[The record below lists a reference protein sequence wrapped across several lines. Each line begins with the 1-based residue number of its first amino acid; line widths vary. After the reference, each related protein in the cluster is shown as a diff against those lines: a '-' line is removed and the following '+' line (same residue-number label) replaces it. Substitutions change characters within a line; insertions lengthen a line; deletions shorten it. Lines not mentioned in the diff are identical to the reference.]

1 MVNATDIPFAVAG
14 KDIIL
19 MDDVLYTGRTIRAAL
34 DALFDHGRP
43 ARVQLLVLIDRGHRE
58 LPIEAQ
64 LRRPH
69 GADHRQRN
77 HRSEVSGNRR
87 HGKGA
92 AGGEGRRREPEMRCG
107 RPAGHRNL
115 TRDEIQAILDRAR
128 DFQPRGDHSFRKLDL
143 LRGRMVVNLFFEAST
158 RTRTS
163 FEIAAKRLGAD
174 AVSITAQASSVSKGE
189 SLVDTLNTL
198 AAMRPDAI
206 IMRHAASGA
215 PHFLQRHL
223 ETPIINAGDGTHEHP
238 TQALLDART
247 ILDRGAAL
255 EGLRVAI
262 IGDIAHSRVARSNV
276 YLLSK
281 FGAEIVLCGP
291 ASLLPRE
298 LEQIAPG
305 VTLTTD
311 MNEAIRDADVIM
323 MLRVQLERQHEA
335 AFPAS
340 EYFQFYGLRL
350 EHLRLAKPDVIV
362 MHPGPINR
370 GREISSEVAD
380 SQRSVILNQV
390 ENGIAVRMAVLERV
404 LTGRDHAGAAH

>member
-1 MVNATDIPFAVAG
+1 M
-14 KDIIL
+14 
-19 MDDVLYTGRTIRAAL
+19 TG
-34 DALFDHGRP
+34 
-43 ARVQLLVLIDRGHRE
+43 LLG
-58 LPIEAQ
+58 IE
-64 LRRPH
+64 
-69 GADHRQRN
+69 
-77 HRSEVSGNRR
+77 
-87 HGKGA
+87 
-92 AGGEGRRREPEMRCG
+92 
-107 RPAGHRNL
+107 NL
-115 TRDEIQAILDRAR
+115 TREEVQAILDRAR
-128 DFQPRGDHSFRKLDL
+128 DFQPGAGYGFRRFDL

-174 AVSITAQASSVSKGE
+174 AVSITAQASSVAKGE

-247 ILDRGAAL
+247 ILDRGAKL

-281 FGAEIVLCGP
+281 FGADIVLCGP
-291 ASLLPRE
+291 ASLLPPE
-298 LEQIAPG
+298 LKQIAPG

-350 EHLRLAKPDVIV
+350 EHLEAARPDVIV

-380 SQRSVILNQV
+380 SQRSVILTQV
-390 ENGIAVRMAVLERV
+390 ENGISVRMAVLESV
-404 LTGRDHAGAAH
+404 LSGKSNAGTAH

>member
-1 MVNATDIPFAVAG
+1 MPSVMPRG
-14 KDIIL
+14 
-19 MDDVLYTGRTIRAAL
+19 
-34 DALFDHGRP
+34 
-43 ARVQLLVLIDRGHRE
+43 LLGTED
-58 LPIEAQ
+58 
-64 LRRPH
+64 
-69 GADHRQRN
+69 
-77 HRSEVSGNRR
+77 
-87 HGKGA
+87 
-92 AGGEGRRREPEMRCG
+92 
-107 RPAGHRNL
+107 L
-115 TRDEIQAILDRAR
+115 TRAEVEAILDRAR
-128 DFQPRGDHSFRKLDL
+128 DFRPDGERRFQKFDI

-163 FEIAAKRLGAD
+163 FEIAARRLGAD
-174 AVSITAQASSVSKGE
+174 AVSITASASSVSKGE

-223 ETPIINAGDGTHEHP
+223 ATPIVNAGDGTHEHP

-247 ILDRGAAL
+247 ILDRGAKL

-281 FGAEIVLCGP
+281 FGADIVLCGP
-291 ASLLPRE
+291 PSLLPKE
-298 LEQIAPG
+298 LAQLAPG
-305 VTLTTD
+305 VTLTNNMD
-311 MNEAIRDADVIM
+311 EAIRDAAVIM

-335 AFPAS
+335 SFPAS

-350 EHLRLAKPDVIV
+350 EHLRLASPEVIV

-390 ENGIAVRMAVLERV
+390 ENGISVRMAVLERV
-404 LTGRDHAGAAH
+404 LAA

>member
-1 MVNATDIPFAVAG
+1 M
-14 KDIIL
+14 
-19 MDDVLYTGRTIRAAL
+19 
-34 DALFDHGRP
+34 
-43 ARVQLLVLIDRGHRE
+43 
-58 LPIEAQ
+58 
-64 LRRPH
+64 
-69 GADHRQRN
+69 
-77 HRSEVSGNRR
+77 
-87 HGKGA
+87 
-92 AGGEGRRREPEMRCG
+92 
-107 RPAGHRNL
+107 PAGLLGIEEL
-115 TRDEIQAILDRAR
+115 TRGEVQAILDRAR
-128 DFQPRGDHSFRKLDL
+128 DFQPRGLRKLDL
-143 LRGRMVVNLFFEAST
+143 LKGRMVVNLFFEAST

-174 AVSITAQASSVSKGE
+174 TISITAQASSVSKGE

-206 IMRHAASGA
+206 VMRHAASGA

-262 IGDIAHSRVARSNV
+262 IGDIAHSRVARSNI

-281 FGAEIVLCGP
+281 FGAQIVLCGP
-291 ASLLPRE
+291 ASLLPVE
-298 LEQIAPG
+298 LKQIAPG
-305 VTLTTD
+305 ITLTTD
-311 MNEAIRDADVIM
+311 MREAISDAGVIM
-323 MLRVQLERQHEA
+323 MLRVQLERQYES

-340 EYFQFYGLRL
+340 EYFQFYGLRP
-350 EHLRLAKPDVIV
+350 EHLELASPNVIV

-390 ENGIAVRMAVLERV
+390 ENGIAIRMAVLESV
-404 LTGRDHAGAAH
+404 LGGSGNGSATH

>member
-1 MVNATDIPFAVAG
+1 MP
-14 KDIIL
+14 
-19 MDDVLYTGRTIRAAL
+19 TG
-34 DALFDHGRP
+34 
-43 ARVQLLVLIDRGHRE
+43 LLG
-58 LPIEAQ
+58 IE
-64 LRRPH
+64 
-69 GADHRQRN
+69 
-77 HRSEVSGNRR
+77 
-87 HGKGA
+87 
-92 AGGEGRRREPEMRCG
+92 
-107 RPAGHRNL
+107 NL
-115 TRDEIQAILDRAR
+115 TREEIQVILDRAR
-128 DFQPRGDHSFRKLDL
+128 DFQPRGLRKLDL

-174 AVSITAQASSVSKGE
+174 TISITAQGSSVSKGE

-206 IMRHAASGA
+206 VMRHAASGA

-223 ETPIINAGDGTHEHP
+223 ETPIVNAGDGTHEHP

-262 IGDIAHSRVARSNV
+262 IGDIAHSRVARSNIH
-276 YLLSK
+276 LLSK
-281 FGAEIVLCGP
+281 FGAQIVLCGP
-291 ASLLPRE
+291 ASLLPVE
-298 LEQIAPG
+298 LKQIAPG
-305 VTLTTD
+305 ITLTTD
-311 MNEAIRDADVIM
+311 MREAICAAGVIM
-323 MLRVQLERQHEA
+323 MLRVQLERQYES

-340 EYFQFYGLRL
+340 EYFQFYGLRP
-350 EHLRLAKPDVIV
+350 EHLELASPNVIV

-390 ENGIAVRMAVLERV
+390 ENGIAIRMAVLERV
-404 LTGRDHAGAAH
+404 LGGSGNGSATH

>member
-1 MVNATDIPFAVAG
+1 MRAG
-14 KDIIL
+14 
-19 MDDVLYTGRTIRAAL
+19 
-34 DALFDHGRP
+34 
-43 ARVQLLVLIDRGHRE
+43 LLG
-58 LPIEAQ
+58 IEA
-64 LRRPH
+64 
-69 GADHRQRN
+69 
-77 HRSEVSGNRR
+77 
-87 HGKGA
+87 
-92 AGGEGRRREPEMRCG
+92 
-107 RPAGHRNL
+107 L
-115 TRDEIQAILDRAR
+115 TRAEIQTILDRAR
-128 DFQPRGDHSFRKLDL
+128 DFQPKPEQGFRKLDL

-163 FEIAAKRLGAD
+163 FEIAAKCLGAD
-174 AVSITAQASSVSKGE
+174 SVSITAQASSVSKGE

-215 PHFLQRHL
+215 PHFLQRHM

-247 ILDRGAAL
+247 ILDRGKSL

-262 IGDIAHSRVARSNV
+262 IGDIAHSRVARSDA

-281 FGAEIVLCGP
+281 FGADIVLCGP
-291 ASLLPRE
+291 ASLLPQE
-298 LEQIAPG
+298 LKQLAPG
-305 VTLTTD
+305 VTLTTR
-311 MNEAIRDADVIM
+311 MKEAIRDADVIM

-404 LTGRDHAGAAH
+404 LSGSAVN